1 MKLKSALLAVLF
13 ASSAAVAMAQT
24 PLPEAD
30 PLDDRSVKRVERM
43 EKVVRELRA
52 IVFQGRDT
60 GKPVVVQPAE
70 TDAQIAAL
78 NDRVTDLEQTLT
90 KLNGQNETVTFELNK
105 ANKATADQKARA
117 DALEQRLAA
126 IEKTLADLQA
136 AAANGQL
143 AAGAAPAADGG
154 AVPPPPPPPADPAV
168 AFKQARQLLLDGDY
182 ANAEQAFS
190 AYVAN
195 YPDNAKTPEA
205 RYWLGETLFVREAYT
220 DAAAAARQAR
230 AAVAQTRAAL
240 NAAQVNLRFT
250 TVPAPIT
257 GRIGRSLFTEGAL
270 VSATGSDNLATI
282 QQLDPLYADFTQPA
296 ADLIRLRK
304 GFEPLS
310 LREREGPIACDGR
323 VRGYALAE
331 SGAGQRRTMKG

>member
-13 ASSAAVAMAQT
+13 ASSAAVAVAQT

-78 NDRVTDLEQTLT
+78 NERVSDLEQTLT
-90 KLNGQNETVTFELNK
+90 RLNGQNETVTFELNK
-105 ANKATADQKARA
+105 ANRAAADQKARA

-136 AAANGQL
+136 AAAQT
-143 AAGAAPAADGG
+143 AAAPAADG

-190 AYVAN
+190 AYVTN
-195 YPDNAKTPEA
+195 YPDNTRTPEA

-220 DAAAAARQAR
+220 DAAAAYIGAIRGWPQTSWAPDATLKLARSMVALKKTTEACRTLDELSKRYPKASAQITSR
-230 AAVAQTRAAL
+230 AASTRVAAKC
-240 NAAQVNLRFT
+240 
-250 TVPAPIT
+250 
-257 GRIGRSLFTEGAL
+257 S
-270 VSATGSDNLATI
+270 
-282 QQLDPLYADFTQPA
+282 
-296 ADLIRLRK
+296 
-304 GFEPLS
+304 
-310 LREREGPIACDGR
+310 
-323 VRGYALAE
+323 
-331 SGAGQRRTMKG
+331 